1 LAGAVVATMARLD
14 GVEFADGA
22 EPGHDQVDDHVRD
35 EVRDQVRDEVRAR
48 IHTEQHRLQL
58 LVDSLDKSFADLTE
72 AADASP
78 PDDEHD
84 PEGHTIAF
92 ERSQLTSRRDGFLR
106 SIAELEAAAARLDD
120 PESALCLGCAEPIPH
135 ERRLAMPSTTRC
147 IDCARS
153 VVAASS
159 PLHRSVERPPS
170 N

>member
-1 LAGAVVATMARLD
+1 MAKLD
-14 GVEFADGA
+14 GVESADGA
-22 EPGHDQVDDHVRD
+22 GSGHDQVADQVDVR
-35 EVRDQVRDEVRAR
+35 VRDQVRDEVRAR
-48 IHTEQHRLQL
+48 IHTEQHRLQQ

-106 SIAELEAAAARLDD
+106 SIAELEAAETRLDD

-153 VVAASS
+153 VGAASS

>member
-22 EPGHDQVDDHVRD
+22 EPEHDQ
-35 EVRDQVRDEVRAR
+35 VRDQVRDELRAR
-48 IHTEQHRLQL
+48 IHTEQHRLQQ

-135 ERRLAMPSTTRC
+135 ERRLAMPSTSRC

-153 VVAASS
+153 TATSSS
-159 PLHRSVERPPS
+159 PLFRAIKGVRRFSL
-170 N
+170 